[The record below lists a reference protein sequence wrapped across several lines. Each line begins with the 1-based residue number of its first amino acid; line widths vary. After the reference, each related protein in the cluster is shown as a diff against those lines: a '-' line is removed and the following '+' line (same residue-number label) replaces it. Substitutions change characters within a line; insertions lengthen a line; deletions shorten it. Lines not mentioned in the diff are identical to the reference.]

1 MPDRGVPIGDP
12 VNNAA
17 HVATPQ
23 WQSFETRMRH
33 RRANRCLQ
41 RAAAAIES
49 GQLAE
54 ATEALDEA
62 RELNP
67 RAPELEPLL
76 DRLAVMRALPA
87 AASPLPPVAEFTPEP
102 FTVYAPESGQPAPE
116 TIEPIEPEVRQ
127 PVQPDWNEP
136 LADEAAVPAFAR
148 SLQRAPQ
155 LDLDPVEPVDLHP
168 LHARQP
174 VDLHPLH
181 APEQLP
187 LRSPAPVESRS
198 WLRATA
204 VGCVAIGLSAFAGW
218 LAVTQWPA
226 RMPASETRTD
236 ITLPAVGRELVP
248 PEAVPSAALEE
259 PVATDLALESGIP
272 DTPPITAEPDTEPDA
287 AATPAAPREPTPE
300 SVKPQPQTTVPRA
313 ERAEVEST
321 SGRVPAPVVPPP
333 PAPSPPAQ
341 PIPRVVDEP
350 PPALARTTA
359 ADTPTAPA
367 AVPPAGAS
375 SLPAPSTATIPE
387 PTPPPTSDSPPA
399 PPAPAAAPR
408 AAPAAVDD
416 RTAVRA
422 TLSRYEAAYSD
433 LDIAGARAVWPGVDQ
448 RALARAFEGLASQ
461 RVALGTCEVGVNGPS
476 ARAICVGNATWTPK
490 VGGGRQTKSRTWTFD
505 LRRTD
510 ATWQIVKVD
519 TR

>member
-54 ATEALDEA
+54 ASEALDEA

-76 DRLAVMRALPA
+76 DRLAVMQAQPA
-87 AASPLPPVAEFTPEP
+87 APLGAKPGPPLVVTEP
-102 FTVYAPESGQPAPE
+102 PQPFVPPAPV
-116 TIEPIEPEVRQ
+116 TIEPEVRR
-127 PVQPDWNEP
+127 PVQRDLNES
-136 LADEAAVPAFAR
+136 LVDETVVPTWAR
-148 SLQRAPQ
+148 TLNRPPQ
-155 LDLDPVEPVDLHP
+155 LDLEPVELEPVEPVDLHP
-168 LHARQP
+168 LHAREP

-181 APEQLP
+181 APELLP
-187 LRSPAPVESRS
+187 LHSPAPVESRS

-226 RMPASETRTD
+226 RVPASERRTD
-236 ITLPAVGRELVP
+236 IPLPAVGRELVA
-248 PEAVPSAALEE
+248 PEAIPSAVLEE
-259 PVATDLALESGIP
+259 PVGTDVALESASA
-272 DTPPITAEPDTEPDA
+272 DAPPVAVEPDREPDP
-287 AATPAAPREPTPE
+287 AATPAAPREPAAASVTP
-300 SVKPQPQTTVPRA
+300 QLQATVPRT
-313 ERAEVEST
+313 EVEST

-333 PAPSPPAQ
+333 AAPPPSAQPVPRIVDDAPRAPARTTATDTPTAPATLPPASASSLPASSTASIPAPSPPA
-341 PIPRVVDEP
+341 VSESP
-350 PPALARTTA
+350 PP
-359 ADTPTAPA
+359 PP
-367 AVPPAGAS
+367 VP
-375 SLPAPSTATIPE
+375 E
-387 PTPPPTSDSPPA
+387 
-399 PPAPAAAPR
+399 AAPR
-408 AAPAAVDD
+408 AAPPTVDD
-416 RTAVRA
+416 RAAVRA

-505 LRRTD
+505 LRRAD